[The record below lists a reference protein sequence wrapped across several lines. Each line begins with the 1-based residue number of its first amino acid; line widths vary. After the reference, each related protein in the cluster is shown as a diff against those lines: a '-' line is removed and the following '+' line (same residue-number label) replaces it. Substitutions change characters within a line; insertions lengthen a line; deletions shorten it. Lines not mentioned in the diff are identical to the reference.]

1 MLLISRYL
9 NPPRNFHKL
18 LVPVVFVLLN
28 KNLLGLYKYS
38 FMKSASSV
46 KELKSYFKSK
56 DLKPKGFVPTMGALH
71 NGHLSLVAKAV
82 KECPVVIV
90 SIFVNPSQFND
101 KEDLKNYP
109 RTVEKDLE
117 LLSSVMREND
127 IVFIPDTKEI
137 YPKEDNSTFS
147 FGSLDKVMEGSH
159 RPGHFNGVAQ
169 VIRRLFDI
177 VTPDVAYFGQKDFQ
191 QLTIIR
197 KLVRQT
203 GNRVKITSCPIIRES
218 DGLAMSSRNT
228 LLEPAIRK
236 NASIIFST
244 ISSAAEMAKTSE
256 IADIKEYVKNS
267 INSTPGFSIEYFEIV
282 DDIELIPVR
291 NKSEIIKGKRYFG
304 CIAVKAGKIRLID
317 NIEI

>member
-1 MLLISRYL
+1 
-9 NPPRNFHKL
+9 
-18 LVPVVFVLLN
+18 
-28 KNLLGLYKYS
+28 
-38 FMKSASSV
+38 MKSTSS
-46 KELKSYFKSK
+46 KTELKSYLKGK
-56 DLKPKGFVPTMGALH
+56 DIEPIGFVPTMGALH

-82 KECPVVIV
+82 KECPVVTV
-90 SIFVNPSQFND
+90 SIFVNPTQFND

-127 IVFIPDTKEI
+127 IVFIPDIKEI
-137 YPKEDNSTFS
+137 YPEEDTRTFR
-147 FGSLDKVMEGSH
+147 FGNLDKVMEGAH

-169 VIRRLFDI
+169 VVSRLFDI
-177 VTPDVAYFGQKDFQ
+177 VNPDIAYFGQKDFQ

-197 KLVRQT
+197 ELVRQT
-203 GNRVKITSCPIIRES
+203 GNRVKITGCPIVREP
-218 DGLAMSSRNT
+218 DGLAMSSRNM

-244 ISSAAEMAKTSE
+244 ISPAAEMAKTSD
-256 IADIKEYVKNS
+256 IASIKEYVS
-267 INSTPGFSIEYFEIV
+267 TRINSTPGFIVEYFEIV
-282 DDIELIPVR
+282 DDTELIPVR